1 MGSLLYQSTPRF
13 PTCPRPRSIDTE
25 GRGLEINLF
34 GKKLRNLSNV
44 SHIRLRTF
52 DSFDSSLIFFR
63 FSIILV
69 ARKRSFVSVC
79 ERVESV
85 SRTNLFFPPSPL
97 PSFLLFLKLVSFPLR
112 GVFFFV
118 EKTSREGIDF
128 YL

>member
-69 ARKRSFVSVC
+69 ARKRSFVNELSLSH
-79 ERVESV
+79 ERIFS
-85 SRTNLFFPPSPL
+85 FPPSP

>member
-25 GRGLEINLF
+25 GRDLEINLF

-44 SHIRLRTF
+44 FH
-52 DSFDSSLIFFR
+52 SSTYFRFFR
-63 FSIILV
+63 FFSDFFPIFDYSCCSKKII
-69 ARKRSFVSVC
+69 C

-85 SRTNLFFPPSPL
+85 SRTNLFFPPSP
-97 PSFLLFLKLVSFPLR
+97 PPFFYFLNWSVFRYVGF
-112 GVFFFV
+112 FFFV

>member
-44 SHIRLRTF
+44 FHIRLRTF

-69 ARKRSFVSVC
+69 ARKRSFVSVR

-85 SRTNLFFPPSPL
+85 SRTNLFFPPSP
-97 PSFLLFLKLVSFPLR
+97 PPFFYFLNWSVFRYVGF
-112 GVFFFV
+112 FFFV